1 MTVRYYLVPVEEV
14 QQGNVVFRGP
24 KYFRWRFGT
33 GTIDPINGEGQWLDY
48 GLRPV
53 MLVCANVSAGDHTTL
68 AAAADVTDVPLN
80 IDATITAGALQAVQ
94 DALENIKVPGT
105 WVTTSH
111 TYRQVLRAVAGLFA
125 FAQRYHE
132 MWGEQLI
139 ENSVDL
145 GTLWQNIPLA
155 KRQKIQATADDL
167 GIDYSPV
174 TGTWTIRQILKF
186 LADYWQNT
194 PFEFG
199 FTTL

>member
-1 MTVRYYLVPVEEV
+1 MTIRYYLLPVEEV
-14 QQGNVVFRGP
+14 QQGGILFRGP
-24 KYFRWRFGT
+24 KYLRWRFGT

-53 MLVCANVSAGDHTTL
+53 MLACANVTNPDHTVL
-68 AAAADVTDVPLN
+68 AAALDVTDVPLN
-80 IDATITAGALQAVQ
+80 IDNTITAGALVAVQ

-132 MWGEQLI
+132 MHNEQLI
-139 ENSVDL
+139 ENAVNL
-145 GTLWQNIPLA
+145 GTLWQDIPLA
-155 KRQKIQATADDL
+155 KRQRIQATADAL

-186 LADYWQNT
+186 LADFWQAT
-194 PFEFG
+194 PFNFG